1 MRLGLIA
8 AFAIAHLAAPGL
20 SEAQSQAGRR
30 YAPIGLFIGAIEEG
44 ARIFTPARLLPRE
57 HPEAL
62 GHDFPTVQ
70 QLHATE
76 YPLLLWLGERVGL
89 RLGPTLQRY
98 PAEPDSLWPYQGLE
112 APPDTAALRD
122 APVRRRPRRE
132 APIPGLRASVYDGA
146 ELVAFIVDTRGL
158 SLEERGMT
166 RPTSMGLDVTR
177 REFLERVETAS
188 SALDRGF
195 SVVLWDGKE

>member
-1 MRLGLIA
+1 MRLGLITV
-8 AFAIAHLAAPGL
+8 FAIAHLAAPGL
-20 SEAQSQAGRR
+20 SEAQAQASRR
-30 YAPIGLFIGAIEEG
+30 YAVIGLFLGAIEEG
-44 ARIFTPARLLPRE
+44 ARILTPARLLPRD

-98 PAEPDSLWPYQGLE
+98 PAEPDSLWPYRGLE

-122 APVRRRPRRE
+122 APVTRRPRGE
-132 APIPGLRASVYDGA
+132 APIPGLRAAVYDGA
-146 ELVAFIVDTRGL
+146 ELVAFIVDTRAL

-177 REFLERVETAS
+177 TEFLERVETAS
-188 SALDRGF
+188 MALPRGF
-195 SVVLWDGKE
+195 SVVLWDEKE